1 MGYNLKAILKEDS
14 KNYQFIYFSRF
25 KRLKCFLYSN
35 PISDQYYIWKYIFV
49 LRHCELAL
57 YKYKI
62 NKNSLIIKYF
72 RICQLLYWKYKLRK
86 LSYVT
91 QFQIPPGVI
100 DSGLTIWH
108 WGPIIINQKARI
120 GKNVVLNPGVVIG
133 HKDVNGCAPI
143 IGNNVFIGAGSKIIG
158 AIHIGDNVVIGQNV
172 VIVKDIPDNAII
184 VSQKP
189 RIIQ

>member
-49 LRHCELAL
+49 LRHCELVL
-57 YKYKI
+57 YKI

-120 GKNVVLNPGVVIG
+120 GKNVVLNGTV
-133 HKDVNGCAPI
+133 A
-143 IGNNVFIGAGSKIIG
+143 
-158 AIHIGDNVVIGQNV
+158 
-172 VIVKDIPDNAII
+172 
-184 VSQKP
+184 
-189 RIIQ
+189 